1 MSGKTIRESKR
12 EMNEF
17 CFFFRFE
24 AEEKEDRD
32 ASLVVTTDDIFP
44 FRAQRSA

>member
-12 EMNEF
+12 ETNEF

-24 AEEKEDRD
+24 VEEEDRD
-32 ASLVVTTDDIFP
+32 ASLVVVMADDIFA